1 MMSKSREEAVWQRVM
16 AMSAEAPEP
25 RTVHRTQM
33 AQPSQGL
40 TEIRVME
47 LLQGELAD
55 ACTYQTLANRTRGE
69 ARRCLQQLAREERQ
83 HARKL
88 ETVYYVMTGQRP
100 CPDRPKAPCVACL
113 NEELRKRYEEEIE
126 GAARYHKLAEQA
138 GSFAQ
143 TFHGLGLEEE
153 RHGRTILKL
162 LELCL

>member
-25 RTVHRTQM
+25 RTAQRAQM
-33 AQPSQGL
+33 AQSSQGL
-40 TEIRVME
+40 TEVQVME

-88 ETVYYVMTGQRP
+88 ETVYYVMTGRRP
-100 CPDRPKAPCVACL
+100 CPERPKSPCVACL
-113 NEELRKRYEEEIE
+113 NEELRKRYEEELA
-126 GAARYHKLAEQA
+126 GAARYHKLADQA

-143 TFHGLGLEEE
+143 TFHCLGLAEE
-153 RHGRTILKL
+153 RHGGMILKL
-162 LELCL
+162 LEMCL